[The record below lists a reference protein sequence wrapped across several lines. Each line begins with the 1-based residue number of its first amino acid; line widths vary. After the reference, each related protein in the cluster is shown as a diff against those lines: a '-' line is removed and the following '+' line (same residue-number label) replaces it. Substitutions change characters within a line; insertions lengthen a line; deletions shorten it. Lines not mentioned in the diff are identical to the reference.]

1 VEHARHH
8 LLEANLD
15 PAYKLRL
22 AWEFEL
28 PELIP
33 GCVHS
38 LMKLPFITLKSN
50 DLTDLEPELAAVIN
64 IFRDKIMHHRLT
76 LVCHLEPLRHVDQCF
91 RQGCCGQLWPIAYF
105 SCTRQ
110 FANPENPMEGVR
122 ILKSLEVEPIP
133 DINTLCFRS
142 TIEFICN
149 RHVFDKEVRYGQ
161 EAVVEVGA
169 AMARAGQPIRR
180 LRLYSPQY
188 V

>member
-1 VEHARHH
+1 MEDWVGVLVLSTKYGIDKGVEHARHH

-122 ILKSLEVEPIP
+122 ILKSLEVEPILTS
-133 DINTLCFRS
+133 IHSAL
-142 TIEFICN
+142 
-149 RHVFDKEVRYGQ
+149 
-161 EAVVEVGA
+161 GA
-169 AMARAGQPIRR
+169 PLNLSVTGMFLTRR
-180 LRLYSPQY
+180 
-188 V
+188 